1 MQETDTRVTFDR
13 GSQSQEDR
21 ISIRRKDPVQGGSLS
36 RDQFDQCYRDARPT
50 LWCIAA
56 AVLGRRDRAED
67 VLQDAV
73 VTALTKLDQFD
84 PGTSFSAWMG
94 QIVRFTALNARR
106 DEINRPVVQGV
117 DPNLAGSRDPTSH
130 EHAVDAFG
138 RVVADQKSF
147 DDEVLAALAQLGE
160 TPRACLLL
168 RTVRGLSYKEVARVL
183 DLPEGTCM
191 SHVHRART
199 LLRQTLSPGLHE
211 GTP

>member
-1 MQETDTRVTFDR
+1 MTFDD
-13 GSQSQEDR
+13 GSQSQEDL
-21 ISIRRKDPVQGGSLS
+21 ISSRSKDLAQASSLS
-36 RDQFDQCYRDARPT
+36 RAQFERRFGEARQT

-84 PGTSFSAWMG
+84 PSTSFSSWMG

-106 DEINRPVVQGV
+106 DEINRPIVQGV
-117 DPNLAGSRDPTSH
+117 DPEFMPSSDRTPQAPP
-130 EHAVDAFG
+130 VDAQG
-138 RVVADQKSF
+138 SVIPGQGSF
-147 DDEVLAALAQLGE
+147 DDRVLGALALLGE

-168 RTVRGLSYKEVARVL
+168 RTVRGLSYKEIARVL

-199 LLRQTLSPGLHE
+199 VLRRSLSAGSHE